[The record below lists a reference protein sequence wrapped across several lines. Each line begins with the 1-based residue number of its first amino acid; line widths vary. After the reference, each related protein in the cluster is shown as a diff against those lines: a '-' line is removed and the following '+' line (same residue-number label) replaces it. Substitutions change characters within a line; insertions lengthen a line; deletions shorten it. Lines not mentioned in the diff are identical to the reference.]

1 LEFPFHVASFQPPL
15 AKDLDVPSE
24 TQDPAPAPNSVEDLL
39 ARVRALDGQL
49 PRRLQQ
55 CADHVLAH
63 SDRIALSTVAQ
74 FSTEAGVPASAM
86 MRFCQQFGFSGY
98 TELQRLFRD
107 VLSTRLPDYAT
118 RLARLKEGPAGHPSQ
133 LVAEFVEA
141 GRLSMESLARD
152 LDEIKLEQAVAALS
166 AANVIHLVGFRRS
179 FAVTAYLAY
188 VLQKLEVPAVLHH
201 GIGGSDQQVTLQPG
215 DALLAVTFTPYSG
228 ETLALM
234 RAARDRAIPV
244 VALTEPP
251 GTGLTGIADIVL
263 GVTEVDFGAF
273 RSLSATIALALS
285 IALAVAAR
293 RER

>member
-1 LEFPFHVASFQPPL
+1 MRT
-15 AKDLDVPSE
+15 AKPKGRPVPSD
-24 TQDPAPAPNSVEDLL
+24 TPAADTAPASIDALM
-39 ARVRALDGQL
+39 ARLQALGGQL

-55 CADHVLAH
+55 CADHVQAH

-74 FSTEAGVPASAM
+74 FAGEAGVPASAM
-86 MRFCQQFGFSGY
+86 MRFCQVLGFSGY
-98 TELQRLFRD
+98 TEMQRLFRD

-118 RLARLKEGPAGHPSQ
+118 RLSRLKEGPAGHPSQ

-141 GRLSMESLARD
+141 GRLSMEALARD
-152 LDEIKLEQAVAALS
+152 LDERKLDQAVACLA

-179 FAVTAYLAY
+179 FPVTAYLAY
-188 VLQKLEVPAVLHH
+188 VLQKLEIPAVLHD
-201 GIGGSDQQVTLQPG
+201 GIGGLDRRTALRPG
-215 DALLAVTFTPYSG
+215 DALLAVTFNPYSE

-234 RAARDRAIPV
+234 RAAHGVSVPV
-244 VALTEPP
+244 VALTDPP
-251 GTGLTGIADIVL
+251 GTGLNGLADIVL

-285 IALAVAAR
+285 LALAVAAR

>member
-1 LEFPFHVASFQPPL
+1 VPPDAL
-15 AKDLDVPSE
+15 IETPPS
-24 TQDPAPAPNSVEDLL
+24 TTDDLL

-74 FSTEAGVPASAM
+74 FSAEAGVPASAM

-98 TELQRLFRD
+98 TEMQRLFRD
-107 VLSTRLPDYAT
+107 ALSTRLPDYAT

-141 GRLSMESLARD
+141 GRLSMEALARD

-166 AANVIHLVGFRRS
+166 TAKVIHLVGFRRS
-179 FAVTAYLAY
+179 FPVTAYLAY
-188 VLQKLEVPAVLHH
+188 VLQKLDVPAILHH

-215 DALLAVTFTPYSG
+215 DAVLAVTFTPYSS
-228 ETLALM
+228 ETLGLM
-234 RAARDRAIPV
+234 RSARDRAIPV

-251 GTGLTGIADIVL
+251 GTGLTGVADIVL

-293 RER
+293 RES

>member
-1 LEFPFHVASFQPPL
+1 VP
-15 AKDLDVPSE
+15 AKPVS
-24 TQDPAPAPNSVEDLL
+24 APESIDDLL
-39 ARVRALDGQL
+39 TRLRAAEGDL

-55 CADHVLAH
+55 CAAHVLAR

-74 FSTEAGVPASAM
+74 FSAEAGVPASAM
-86 MRFCQQFGFSGY
+86 MRLCQVLGFSGY
-98 TELQRLFRD
+98 SELQRLFREA
-107 VLSTRLPDYAT
+107 LSTRPPDYAT

-141 GRLSMESLARD
+141 GRLSMEALARD
-152 LDEIKLEQAVAALS
+152 LDEMKLEQAVAALS
-166 AANVIHLVGFRRS
+166 SARVIHLAGYRRS
-179 FAVTAYLAY
+179 FPVTAYLSY

-201 GIGGSDQQVTLQPG
+201 GVGGSDQTTALQPG
-215 DALLAVTFTPYSG
+215 DVLLAVTFAPYSA

-234 RAARDRAIPV
+234 QAARDRAVPV